1 MTVCKATFSGTVFR
15 APEKRFTQTNIP
27 ITFLTLQIDG
37 NDDLLIRVISMGKTA
52 EMVER
57 NVSKNDRIIVEGR
70 LKTGAVKDEDGNEK
84 RIMELELSSF
94 EKIRKVFSKTPL
106 KKIRCPDTRK
116 WFCWY
121 PGSQRSGPCRPR
133 SSAAD
138 ARCRP

>member
-57 NVSKNDRIIVEGR
+57 NVSKSDRIIVEGR

-94 EKIRKVFSKTPL
+94 EKIG
-106 KKIRCPDTRK
+106 
-116 WFCWY
+116 
-121 PGSQRSGPCRPR
+121 GSQSQSGA
-133 SSAAD
+133 SKEI
-138 ARCRP
+138 ARFAEDDFSDDLIGEEEIPF

>member
-94 EKIRKVFSKTPL
+94 EKIG
-106 KKIRCPDTRK
+106 
-116 WFCWY
+116 
-121 PGSQRSGPCRPR
+121 GSQGQSGA
-133 SSAAD
+133 SKEI
-138 ARCRP
+138 ARFAEDDFSDDLIGEEEIPF

>member
-94 EKIRKVFSKTPL
+94 EKIG
-106 KKIRCPDTRK
+106 
-116 WFCWY
+116 
-121 PGSQRSGPCRPR
+121 GSQSQSGA
-133 SSAAD
+133 SKEI
-138 ARCRP
+138 ARFAEDDFSDDLIGEEEIPF